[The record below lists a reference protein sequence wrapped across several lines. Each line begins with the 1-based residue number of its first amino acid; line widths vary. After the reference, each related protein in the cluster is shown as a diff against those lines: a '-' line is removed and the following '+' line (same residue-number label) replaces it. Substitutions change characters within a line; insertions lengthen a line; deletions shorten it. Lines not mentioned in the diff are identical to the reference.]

1 MIYYVY
7 HDERNKMKFISRGI
21 EMEKKYVVGVD
32 LGGTKIYTALVD
44 LEGSIIKEVTVK
56 TEANKG
62 ETVVLEKLLKTIDD
76 VLEGTDINEVKA
88 IGIGSPGPL
97 DVEKGLIVYTPN
109 LPFKNFNIVQPI
121 KDRYKL
127 DTYLDNDA
135 NVATLSEFMFGAGK
149 GSKNMVFI
157 TVSTGIGGGAI
168 INGSLF
174 RGSTSNALEVGHTT
188 VMKGGPRCGCGNTGC
203 AEAVAS
209 GTAIMKRAKE
219 ALESKVETSLNS
231 YDQVTAKEVFLEA
244 EKGDKVSKD
253 ILNDALSYLGITV
266 ANLAN
271 TFDPD
276 KIVIGGGVS
285 EAGRI
290 VFDKIEE
297 EMERRCLKTIYNHC
311 NVEKAVLGNQ
321 AGVLGAAALAIL
333 ESK

>member
-1 MIYYVY
+1 
-7 HDERNKMKFISRGI
+7 
-21 EMEKKYVVGVD
+21 MEKKYVVGVD

-44 LEGSIIKEVTVK
+44 LEGAIVKEVTVK
-56 TEANKG
+56 TEAHKG
-62 ETVVLEKLLKTIDD
+62 ESVVLEKLLKTIDD

-88 IGIGSPGPL
+88 IGVGSPGPL

-127 DTYLDNDA
+127 HTYLDNDA

-168 INGSLF
+168 INGNLF
-174 RGSTSNALEVGHTT
+174 RGSTSNALEIGHAT

-203 AEAVAS
+203 SEAVAS
-209 GTAIMKRAKE
+209 GTAIMKRARE
-219 ALESKVETSLNS
+219 AVESKVETALKN
-231 YDQVTAKEVFLEA
+231 YEEVTAKEVFLEA
-244 EKGDKVSKD
+244 EKGDKVSQD

-290 VFDKIEE
+290 VFDKIEN

-311 NVEKAVLGNQ
+311 KVEKAVLGNQ

>member
-1 MIYYVY
+1 
-7 HDERNKMKFISRGI
+7 
-21 EMEKKYVVGVD
+21 MEKKYVVGVD

-56 TEANKG
+56 TEAHKG
-62 ETVVLEKLLKTIDD
+62 ESVVLEKLLKTIDD

-168 INGSLF
+168 INGNLF
-174 RGSTSNALEVGHTT
+174 RGSTSNALEIGHAT

-209 GTAIMKRAKE
+209 GTAIMKRARE
-219 ALESKVETSLNS
+219 AFESKVETSLKN
-231 YDQVTAKEVFLEA
+231 YEEVTAKEVFVEA
-244 EKGDKVSKD
+244 EKGDKVSQD

-266 ANLAN
+266 ANIAN

-290 VFDKIEE
+290 VFDKIEN

-311 NVEKAVLGNQ
+311 KVEKALLGNQ